1 MTTMPEYRID
11 VDVDGLVRVDG
22 LCIGRGRIVDGR
34 VYLEVRDRMRDRVM
48 DRGRADVPVDLT
60 ELMETLGRE
69 LKERASRKRFARPH
83 RNGRAEWGLG
93 NDNDSPHK
101 AL

>member
-1 MTTMPEYRID
+1 MLMTTMPEYRID

-60 ELMETLGRE
+60 ALVQVLNQS
-69 LKERASRKRFARPH
+69 LNERRPRKRPFARPH
-83 RNGRAEWGLG
+83 RNG
-93 NDNDSPHK
+93 S
-101 AL
+101 